1 MGILRRVM
9 AILAVVA
16 ALCLGAVLPGAGPA
30 VAGGPDRCTAS
41 CRERLVEMGLE
52 GRVVQLVADADST
65 CALTEQGD
73 VFCWGA
79 DPRPYGYGSAFLLLM
94 AIGSTLIAGGAT
106 LLLVSRS

>member
-1 MGILRRVM
+1 M

-16 ALCLGAVLPGAGPA
+16 ALCLGALLPAAAPA
-30 VAGGPDRCTAS
+30 AAGGPGECPPG

-52 GRVVQLVADADST
+52 GRVVQLVAGADGT
-65 CALTEQGD
+65 CALTDQGD

-79 DPRPYGYGSAFLLLM
+79 SAPEPSRGGSGFLLLM
-94 AIGSTLIAGGAT
+94 SIGSLLIAGGAT